1 LSINKDQEKELE
13 KMFEGELKKSFFE
26 RALSSFLKKQFI
38 SGLKILTSRPYIF
51 FFIYSV
57 IIILAS
63 ITFGILYALNV
74 PYPLV
79 FFEKTLLV
87 ALCTG
92 LSFVIGGFLG
102 GLSNYPNFTNVLTI
116 TLFVCSYIIA
126 YFFEISSNFF
136 QWIKLLFLV
145 AYVLIGSITMFF
157 IIVSFH
163 TSLSYRIITL
173 GNSPN
178 RMFFQELIRF
188 GVWITIPMYIYM
200 FFQNSLDSQI
210 LSILGI
216 IISILLLVQIYSVPK
231 TKKGENFLNKED
243 NKVKINFKQILGFYN
258 LYLIFHA
265 SQSFN
270 TGGKITNLILDLLIL
285 ILNAFFIINNY
296 CKKIENIDDY
306 DETMKRLF
314 RFQRP
319 SSNLMKFKKKIGDKG
334 MVFMSL
340 GIAVGYITVLM
351 NSYLNTPMVLLE
363 SLGTDGV
370 PLNVIYHRMFLY
382 FALILIVLMTILF
395 NKSTIFRLKLVNRY
409 SVRHAMNMFADLFRV
424 SEDGH
429 SGLIFD
435 AVEIGKQKVEDSINK
450 VGNQIKK
457 GWRKFFSLGGT
468 EENINE

>member
-1 LSINKDQEKELE
+1 
-13 KMFEGELKKSFFE
+13 
-26 RALSSFLKKQFI
+26 
-38 SGLKILTSRPYIF
+38 
-51 FFIYSV
+51 
-57 IIILAS
+57 
-63 ITFGILYALNV
+63 
-74 PYPLV
+74 
-79 FFEKTLLV
+79 
-87 ALCTG
+87 
-92 LSFVIGGFLG
+92 
-102 GLSNYPNFTNVLTI
+102 
-116 TLFVCSYIIA
+116 
-126 YFFEISSNFF
+126 
-136 QWIKLLFLV
+136 
-145 AYVLIGSITMFF
+145 
-157 IIVSFH
+157 
-163 TSLSYRIITL
+163 
-173 GNSPN
+173 
-178 RMFFQELIRF
+178 
-188 GVWITIPMYIYM
+188 
-200 FFQNSLDSQI
+200 
-210 LSILGI
+210 
-216 IISILLLVQIYSVPK
+216 
-231 TKKGENFLNKED
+231 
-243 NKVKINFKQILGFYN
+243 LGFYN